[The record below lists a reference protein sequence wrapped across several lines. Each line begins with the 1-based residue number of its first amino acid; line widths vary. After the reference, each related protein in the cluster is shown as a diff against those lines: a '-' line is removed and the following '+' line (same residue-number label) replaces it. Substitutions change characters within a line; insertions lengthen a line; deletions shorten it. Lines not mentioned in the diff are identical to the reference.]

1 MNAFRTFVLFV
12 TIALTLVGIN
22 DYVQNNLVVGPGVYS
37 GYFVVVG
44 NYSILEGSATNLVT
58 AVLVDG
64 TAVVDGRVLPIG
76 GNLTVY
82 KPKLFT
88 GMIEGTAVF
97 QPSGNMS
104 GYVVLAGNV
113 KKVGSFYVVHGRAI
127 LTNVYLYYL
136 K

>member
-1 MNAFRTFVLFV
+1 MNAFRTFVLFIAV
-12 TIALTLVGIN
+12 ALTLVGIN
-22 DYVQNNLVVGPGVYS
+22 DYVQNNLIVGPGVYT
-37 GYFVVVG
+37 GKFIAVG
-44 NYSILEGSATNLVT
+44 NYTVLEGKATNLI
-58 AVLVDG
+58 AAILIDG

-76 GNLTVY
+76 GNLTVH

-88 GMIEGTAVF
+88 GTIEGIAVF
-97 QPSGNMS
+97 QLNGNMS

-113 KKVGSFYVVHGRAI
+113 KRVGDFYVVHGRAI